1 LHCLWRQEIIH
12 TKKYGRNPSLLIG
25 AIVYGDAKLVTLL
38 LDAGADRKTAYVFA
52 KALHSQEY
60 SPELIMRLDTTY
72 AAKLVAPRVEAME
85 RDEPVA
91 VNVSEV
97 FQRRNALAKTALGRN
112 GKKTI
117 AFLSHMQKEGGDVA
131 AHLHEKLQR
140 KFGVAAAEVFID
152 TENLRDLGHL
162 IEDIKAT
169 CVVVVLLTKN
179 LLARPW

>member
-1 LHCLWRQEIIH
+1 MTTE
-12 TKKYGRNPSLLIG
+12 
-25 AIVYGDAKLVTLL
+25 
-38 LDAGADRKTAYVFA
+38 RKTAYVFA